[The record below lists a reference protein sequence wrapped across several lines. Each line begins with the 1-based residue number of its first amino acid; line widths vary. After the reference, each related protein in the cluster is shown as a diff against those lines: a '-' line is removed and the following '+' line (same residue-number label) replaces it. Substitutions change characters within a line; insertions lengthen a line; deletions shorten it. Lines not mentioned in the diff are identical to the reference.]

1 MGTLRLGWR
10 GGPEEEGRGNHE
22 DRQGASA
29 PRLQKSSK
37 AIPRSLDFYDRGNE
51 ESLDDFSH
59 KSDIIGHPFLK
70 PHSLLKW
77 EGPNLKEWQVGLNVS
92 GRRGIQL
99 IIKTENRQGTQW
111 ERRGS

>member
-1 MGTLRLGWR
+1 MSVSYSLWKHRGGVGTLRLGWQ

-37 AIPRSLDFYDRGNE
+37 AIPRSLDFYDGGNE

-70 PHSLLKW
+70 PHSF
-77 EGPNLKEWQVGLNVS
+77 EM
-92 GRRGIQL
+92 GRA
-99 IIKTENRQGTQW
+99 
-111 ERRGS
+111 